1 MCLRKGLSFIARVQY
16 ALKIYYK
23 LTRIHKIQG
32 TQNVEMH
39 FLGLHLTTDV
49 SPPLEI
55 RLQQLQ
61 H

>member
-1 MCLRKGLSFIARVQY
+1 MCLRKDLIFKARVQY
-16 ALKIYYK
+16 ALKIYYQ

-39 FLGLHLTTDV
+39 FFGSASHYRL

>member
-1 MCLRKGLSFIARVQY
+1 MCLRKGPSLKARVQY
-16 ALKIYYK
+16 ALKIYYQLK
-23 LTRIHKIQG
+23 RIHKIQG

-39 FLGLHLTTDV
+39 LLGLHLTTDV
-49 SPPLEI
+49 SPPIEN